1 MSNSNP
7 SLDPANNDTLAGAFD
22 FAIKKYMQN
31 SNTML
36 PAQIVSYD
44 RTTNRASV
52 QLLVN
57 IVGTDG
63 QEYARPQL
71 ASVPAFVCGGG
82 GFRIS
87 FPIKPGD
94 MGWVI
99 ANDRDISLFLS
110 EYKRSAPNTAR
121 IKSFSDGVFFPDAMK
136 GLDTISSEDEDNLVI
151 SNTSG
156 SVTISLSS
164 DGVTI
169 TADKLNIDLG
179 NISNIMAV
187 NGSITASGAITPNAP
202 YPPP

>member
-36 PAQIVSYD
+36 PAQVVSYD
-44 RTTNRASV
+44 RATNRASV
-52 QLLVN
+52 QLLIN

-87 FPIKPGD
+87 FPIKAGD
-94 MGWVI
+94 MGWII

-110 EYKRSAPNTAR
+110 EYKRSSPNTAR
-121 IKSFSDGVFFPDAMK
+121 MKSFSDGVFFPDAMN
-136 GLDTISSEDEDNLVI
+136 GLNTIAPTDADNLVI
-151 SNTSG
+151 QNSSG
-156 SVTISLSS
+156 SITISLSS
-164 DGVTI
+164 TGVTI
-169 TADKLNIDLG
+169 KADKLNIDLG
-179 NISNIMAV
+179 SPSGIMAV
-187 NGSITASGAITPNAP
+187 NGMITASGTITPDVP
-202 YPPP
+202 YTP

>member
-7 SLDPANNDTLAGAFD
+7 SLDPADNDTLAGAFN
-22 FAIKKYMQN
+22 FSIKKYMQN

-36 PAQIVSYD
+36 PAQVVSYD
-44 RTTNRASV
+44 RDTNRASA
-52 QLLVN
+52 QLLIN

-71 ASVPAFVCGGG
+71 ASIPVFVCGGG

-87 FPIKPGD
+87 FPVKPGD

-110 EYKRSAPNTAR
+110 GYKRSAPNTAR
-121 IKSFSDGVFFPDAMK
+121 IKSFADGVFFPDAMT
-136 GLDTISSEDEDNLVI
+136 GLNSISPDDADNLVI

-169 TADKLNIDLG
+169 KADKLNIDLG
-179 NISNIMAV
+179 NPSNIVAV
-187 NGSITASGAITPNAP
+187 NGTINASGTINPGVPYTP
-202 YPPP
+202 